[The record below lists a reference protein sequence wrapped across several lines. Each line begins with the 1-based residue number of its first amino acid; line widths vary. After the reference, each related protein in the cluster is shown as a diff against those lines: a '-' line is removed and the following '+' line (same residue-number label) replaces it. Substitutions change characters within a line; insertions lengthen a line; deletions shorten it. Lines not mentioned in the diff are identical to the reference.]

1 MLELKNIAFT
11 APQAEEG
18 TQSGDRPGKAIIRD
32 MNLSLERG
40 KITVITGPNGGGKST
55 LARLIMGIEK
65 PTAGQILLDGVDVTD
80 KPVDERA
87 RMGIGYGF
95 QTPARFKGMKVR
107 KLITLASGKKI
118 SAKECNEYLSA
129 VGLCSSNY
137 LMRDVDKS
145 LSGGELKRI
154 EIATVLARNP
164 CVAIF
169 DEPEAGI
176 DLWSFDKLIETF
188 KKFHAEQPD
197 HALVIISHQERI
209 MNIADVIVVIKDGTV
224 DRQGTRDEML
234 PTLMIR
240 RSALNPSCGM
250 AAVETELGEWSESE
264 EGVR

>member
-11 APQAEEG
+11 APAAEGGQAPAG
-18 TQSGDRPGKAIIRD
+18 RPGKTIIND
-32 MNLSLERG
+32 LSLTVEQG

-65 PTAGQILLDGVDVTD
+65 PTGGQMVFDGVDITNM
-80 KPVDERA
+80 PVDERA

-107 KLITLASGKKI
+107 KLLKLASGNCI
-118 SAKECNEYLSA
+118 STQQCNEYLSA
-129 VGLCSSNY
+129 VGLCSSSY

-164 CVAIF
+164 KVAIF

-176 DLWSFDKLIETF
+176 DLWSFDRLIETF
-188 KKFHAEQPD
+188 KKFHEDQPD

-209 MNIADVIVVIKDGTV
+209 MDIADTIVVIKEGSV
-224 DRQGTRDEML
+224 DRQGLRDDIM
-234 PTLMIR
+234 PTLMVHR
-240 RSALNPSCGM
+240 HPLNPGCNM
-250 AAVETELGEWSESE
+250 AAVETELGNWSMTE
-264 EGVR
+264 EGAR

>member
-11 APQAEEG
+11 ATAPDGG
-18 TQSGDRPGKAIIRD
+18 TAPSGAAVKTII
-32 MNLSLERG
+32 NGLSLDIEQG

-65 PTAGQILLDGVDVTD
+65 PTGGQIVFDGVDVTD

-107 KLITLASGKKI
+107 KLLKLASGNCI
-118 SAKECNEYLSA
+118 STKECNEYLSA
-129 VGLCSSNY
+129 VGLCSGNY
-137 LMRDVDKS
+137 LARDVDKS

-164 CVAIF
+164 KVAIF

-176 DLWSFDKLIETF
+176 DLWSFDRLIETF
-188 KKFHAEQPD
+188 KKFHTEQPD

-209 MNIADVIVVIKDGTV
+209 MDIADTIVVIKDGSV
-224 DRQGTRDEML
+224 DRQGPRDAIM
-234 PTLMIR
+234 PTLMVHR
-240 RSALNPSCGM
+240 HPLNPGCNM
-250 AAVETELGEWSESE
+250 AAVETELGTWSTTE
-264 EGVR
+264 EGAR